1 MELIKQLAVL
11 AGLQDSYVHAQG
23 HTEVIGLDKQQAI
36 LQAMGYDL
44 SGDEIIQQQIS
55 QLSEQH
61 WFEVVAPVNVC
72 QQDQPLVLRLQQL
85 QQQAVSDWQ
94 WQIITEEQQQFSGS
108 LSIAASDIS
117 VRQLTSRGE
126 VLLAEMKLDV
136 SLPLGY
142 HQLQLSNGTQ
152 QYSQQLII
160 TPQRCFQLHDK
171 AVLHKTF
178 GPAIQLYA
186 VRSTRNWGLGDF
198 ADLQQMVA
206 PLAAQGVDFIGLNPL
221 HALYPELPQDCSPYS
236 PNSRLWLNTQ
246 YVALEYTEEYQ
257 HCDAAQKL
265 VASENFQQQLQQ
277 LRNCSDVDYIGVA
290 ALKKSV
296 AVLLWQQFKQQHLT
310 NNTARAQL
318 YQQFVAKSADSLR
331 QLAIHQVLQGQ
342 MFAKDWN
349 MAAWQSFPPELQD
362 PQSAAVAAF
371 AREHSDAIELQ
382 LYLQWQAQQQLAE
395 VKRLCQQH
403 GMAIGLYCD
412 VAVGTSRSSAESW
425 GAPEDYLLDLSVG
438 APADIMAPKGQNWGL
453 LAYNPQTLRQKAYQ
467 PFIQLIQANMRYAG
481 ALRLDHVMALLRL
494 WCCPLGADATAGAYI
509 RFPAADLFAILAL
522 ESQRNSCVVIG
533 EDLGTVPVEIS
544 HLMAQY
550 QVLSYRVF
558 MLEQKAGSYE
568 HASQTYP
575 ELALATVSTHDM
587 PTLVGYWQEHDLAL
601 RHQLDLFPNPQV
613 ADSLYQLRA
622 DEKHLMRDRLQLEE
636 GNYSQLI
643 RASHLFTASQPAR
656 LFAFQLEDL
665 LQMSTP
671 VNIPGTSTEY
681 PNWRRKLIH
690 NIEDILQ
697 RPEVLQMINNIRTA
711 RQ

>member
-44 SGDEIIQQQIS
+44 SSDETIQHQIN
-55 QLSEQH
+55 QLSEQR
-61 WFEVVAPVNVC
+61 WFEVIAPVNVS
-72 QQDQPLVLRLQQL
+72 QQDQPIVLRIQQL
-85 QQQAVSDWQ
+85 QQHAVSDWQ
-94 WQIITEEQQQFSGS
+94 WQIITEEQQQLSGS
-108 LSIAASDIS
+108 LNIAARDIS
-117 VRQLTSRGE
+117 VRQPTSRGD
-126 VLLAEMKLDV
+126 VLSAEMTLDI

-142 HQLQLSNGTQ
+142 HQLLLSNGSE

-186 VRSTRNWGLGDF
+186 VRSERNWGLGDF
-198 ADLQQMVA
+198 ADLQQMIA
-206 PLAAQGVDFIGLNPL
+206 PLATQGVDFIGLNPL

-257 HCDAAQKL
+257 HCEAAQKL
-265 VASENFQQQLQQ
+265 VSSENFQQQLQQ
-277 LRNCSDVDYIGVA
+277 LRSCSDVDYIGVA

-296 AVLLWQQFKQQHLT
+296 AALLWQQFKQQHLA

-342 MFAKDWN
+342 MFAKDWS
-349 MAAWQSFPPELQD
+349 MAAWQNFPAELQD
-362 PQSAAVAAF
+362 PASAAVAAF

-382 LYLQWQAQQQLAE
+382 LYLQWQAQQQLAD

-453 LAYNPQTLRQKAYQ
+453 LAYNPQTLRQKAYK

-697 RPEVLQMINNIRTA
+697 RPEVQQMINDIRTA

>member
-1 MELIKQLAVL
+1 MELIKQLAAL

-23 HTEVIGLDKQQAI
+23 HTEVIALDKQQAI
-36 LQAMGYDL
+36 LQAMGFDL
-44 SGDEIIQQQIS
+44 SSDDAIRQQIS
-55 QLSEQH
+55 QLAEQQ
-61 WFEVVAPVNVC
+61 WFEVLAPVNVC
-72 QQDQPLVLRLQQL
+72 QQGQPLTVRLQQL
-85 QQQAVSDWQ
+85 QQEAVSDWQ
-94 WQIITEEQQQFSGS
+94 WQITTEEQQQFSGS
-108 LSIAASDIS
+108 LSIAARDIS
-117 VRQLTSRGE
+117 TRQPSSRGD
-126 VLLAEMKLDV
+126 VLVADMALDIN
-136 SLPLGY
+136 LPLGY
-142 HQLQLSNGTQ
+142 HHLVLNNGTTQ
-152 QYSQQLII
+152 FTQQLII

-186 VRSTRNWGLGDF
+186 VRSARNWGLGDF
-198 ADLQQMVA
+198 IDLQQMIA
-206 PLAAQGVDFIGLNPL
+206 PLAEQGVDFIGLNPL

-246 YVALEYTEEYQ
+246 YVALECTDEFQHSTEAQ
-257 HCDAAQKL
+257 HL
-265 VASENFQQQLQQ
+265 FSSESFQQQLQQ
-277 LRNCSDVDYIGVA
+277 LRDCSDVDYVGVA
-290 ALKKSV
+290 ALKKSI
-296 AVLLWQQFKQQHLT
+296 AVLLWQQFKQQHLA
-310 NNTARAQL
+310 NNTERAQQ
-318 YQQFVAKSADSLR
+318 YQQFVAQSGDSLR

-342 MFAKDWN
+342 LFAQDWN
-349 MAAWQSFPPELQD
+349 MAAWQNFPTELRD
-362 PQSAAVAAF
+362 PAGDAVAVF
-371 AREHSDAIELQ
+371 AQQHSDAIGMQ
-382 LYLQWQAQQQLAE
+382 LYLQWQAQQQLAD
-395 VKRLCQQH
+395 VKYLCQQH

-453 LAYNPQTLRQKAYQ
+453 LAYHPQTLRQKAYK
-467 PFIQLIQANMRYAG
+467 PFIELIQANMRYAG

-494 WCCPLGADATAGAYI
+494 WCCPIGADATAGAYI

-544 HLMAQY
+544 HLLAQY

-558 MLEQKAGSYE
+558 MLEQKAGSYD
-568 HASQTYP
+568 HAAQTYP
-575 ELALATVSTHDM
+575 ELSLATVSTHDM

-601 RHQLDLFPNPQV
+601 RHQLDLFPSPQV

-622 DEKHLMRDRLQLEE
+622 EEKQLMRDRLQLEE
-636 GNYSQLI
+636 GNFGQLI
-643 RASHLFTASQPAR
+643 YASHMFTASQPAR

-665 LQMSTP
+665 LQMNTP

-681 PNWRRKLIH
+681 PNWRRKLLD
-690 NIEDILQ
+690 NIDAILQ
-697 RPEVLQMINNIRTA
+697 RSDVKAIIADIKTA